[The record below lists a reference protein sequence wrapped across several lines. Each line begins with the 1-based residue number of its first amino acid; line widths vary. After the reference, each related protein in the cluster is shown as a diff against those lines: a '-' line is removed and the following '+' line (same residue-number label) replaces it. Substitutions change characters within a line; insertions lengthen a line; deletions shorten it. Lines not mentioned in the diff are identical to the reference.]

1 MNIQMATASSSL
13 SQTQKKMDTIANNI
27 ANVNTAGYKSRE
39 ATFQNLLTQTYAN
52 QTGEEAEPGR
62 VTPENLRVGFGS
74 KVGLTTLRN
83 EQGSAQKTGRNLDVM
98 LEGENVYFRVQNG
111 DAINYTRD
119 GSFEIQN
126 QNGVFSLVTSRGNT
140 VLDPNGNAIT
150 FRTNPSEVSISDTG
164 ELAATDSNGNEQ
176 TFQLSI
182 AKIDR
187 PQALMNVGGNE
198 FSLQENGDLELVAL
212 DGAEYKTRQGYLEMS
227 NVDLTNETTEMIS
240 TQRLLQ
246 FQSQA
251 IKMADEMMGLANTI
265 KR

>member
-27 ANVNTAGYKSRE
+27 ANVNTTGYKSRE
-39 ATFQNLLTQTYAN
+39 ATFQNLLAQTYAN
-52 QTGEEAEPGR
+52 QTGEETEPGR
-62 VTPENLRVGFGS
+62 ITPENLRVGFGS

-83 EQGSAQKTGRNLDVM
+83 EQGSAQETGRDLDVM

-111 DAINYTRD
+111 DAVNYTRD

-126 QNGVFSLVTSRGNT
+126 QNGVFSLVTSRGNA
-140 VLDPNGNAIT
+140 VLDQNGNAIT
-150 FRTNPSEVSISDTG
+150 FETNPSEVSISATG
-164 ELAATDSNGNEQ
+164 EMVATDANGNEQ
-176 TFQLSI
+176 TSQLSI

-187 PQALMNVGGNE
+187 PQALVNVGGNE
-198 FSLQENGDLELVAL
+198 FSLQNGELELVAL
-212 DGAEYKTRQGYLEMS
+212 DGEEFKTRQGFLEMS